1 MCTILNCISHLLL
14 NIGSHDKSMPI
25 WAVRATW
32 ALHLE
37 GGGGGGSRSGGRPV
51 LGGAYNLTYR
61 YFCIVVPMLN
71 NEHHL
76 SRERGWGRVHALP
89 VHWSNW
95 NKGKYSDKKLYARI
109 CPHMHVYSFLE
120 PWWINMSDHD
130 VWEICFYCRHLP
142 DMSQFCLLIDVR
154 MGSYSNGL
162 IS

>member
-1 MCTILNCISHLLL
+1 MCTILNCISHLFL

-37 GGGGGGSRSGGRPV
+37 GGGGRSGGRPV
-51 LGGAYNLTYR
+51 LGGAYKIWFTWLTYR

-76 SRERGWGRVHALP
+76 SRERGWGRVHALS

-95 NKGKYSDKKLYARI
+95 KKGKYSDKKNY
-109 CPHMHVYSFLE
+109 MHVYSR
-120 PWWINMSDHD
+120 
-130 VWEICFYCRHLP
+130 ICTFTVFWSP
-142 DMSQFCLLIDVR
+142 DESIWATTMCETYAFIVGTYLICHNSVVLS
-154 MGSYSNGL
+154 MCGWGHIL
-162 IS
+162 MA